1 MSRQD
6 RNREWPLPDPSGPSS
21 NSLTRRELT
30 RRAALLG
37 LSLPA
42 TSTLLAACGGSDTN
56 ETAADN
62 GTAAKASGTVTF
74 VSYGGSYNEN
84 LRKSILDPFERQSD
98 IKVKLGENTSLAPLK
113 LQVQSGNVQ
122 WDIAEL
128 TGSEYEVAVKQDLL
142 EPFDYGVID
151 IAGVPPYA
159 KKEFGIKYALFLFVM
174 AWDQRV
180 VSDAKGPKTWAEF
193 WDPQAF
199 PGKRSLYDKIDSAGI
214 LEAALMAEG
223 VPFDDIYPLDVERAL
238 KSLDALGTDNI
249 VWHATPEEAIQQLTS
264 GALPLATSWNGRVG
278 IARRDEGA
286 EIGFTPNQAVLLGD
300 YLVVPKG
307 APNAK
312 LAFEVI
318 NFIVTDAKAG
328 AEYAKLTNYAIA
340 NQAAIDLLPP
350 EMAERLPTSPALEG
364 KILVKDDAW
373 WAANLESTSETF
385 KQWQLS
391 G

>member
-1 MSRQD
+1 MSHKD
-6 RNREWPLPDPSGPSS
+6 RKDSMLGAPGQGSG
-21 NSLTRRELT
+21 SLTRRELT

-37 LSLPA
+37 LSIPA
-42 TSTLLAACGGSDTN
+42 TSTLLAACGGSDSEKTP
-56 ETAADN
+56 AGN
-62 GTAAKASGTVTF
+62 GSAAKAAGTVTF

-84 LRKSILDPFERQSD
+84 LRKSMLDSFERESD
-98 IKVKLGENTSLAPLK
+98 IKVELGENTSLAPLK

-128 TGSEYEVAVKQDLL
+128 TGSEYEVAVKENLL
-142 EPFDYGVID
+142 EPFDYGAID
-151 IAGVPPYA
+151 TSGVPAYA

-174 AWDQRV
+174 AWDQREIA
-180 VSDAKGPKTWAEF
+180 DAEGPKTWAQF
-193 WDPQAF
+193 WDTQAF

-214 LEAALMAEG
+214 LEAALIAEG
-223 VPFDDIYPLDVERAL
+223 VPFEEMYPLDVGRAL
-238 KSLDALGTDNI
+238 KSLDALGADNI

-278 IARRDEGA
+278 IARREEGA
-286 EIGFTPNQAVLLGD
+286 KIGFTPDQAVLLGD

-318 NFIVTDAKAG
+318 NYIVTDAKAG

-350 EMAERLPTSPALEG
+350 ALAERLPTNPALEG
-364 KILVKDDAW
+364 KILVKDDGW
-373 WAANLESTSETF
+373 WAQNLKSASETF

>member
-1 MSRQD
+1 MSNQD
-6 RNREWPLPDPSGPSS
+6 RAGDVPLPPAHMSGP
-21 NSLTRRELT
+21 LTRRELG

-42 TSTLLAACGGSDTN
+42 TSTLLAACGGGDAQEAGS
-56 ETAADN
+56 
-62 GTAAKASGTVTF
+62 GAAKSAGTVTF

-84 LRKSILDPFERQSD
+84 LRKSMLDPFEQQSD

-128 TGSEYEVAVKQDLL
+128 TGSEYEVAVKEDLL
-142 EPFDYGVID
+142 EPFDYGIID
-151 IAGVPPYA
+151 TAGVPAYA
-159 KKEFGIKYALFLFVM
+159 KQEFGIKYALFLFVM
-174 AWDQRV
+174 AWDEREI
-180 VSDAKGPKTWAEF
+180 SDADGPRSWADF
-193 WDPQAF
+193 WDTRKF

-214 LEAALMAEG
+214 LEAALLAEG
-223 VPFDDIYPLDVERAL
+223 VPFDQIYPLDVDRAL
-238 KSLDALGTDNI
+238 KSLDALGAGNI

-278 IARRDEGA
+278 IARRDEKA
-286 EIGFTPNQAVLLGD
+286 KIGFSPEQAVLLGD

-340 NQAAIDLLPP
+340 NQAAIDLLPK
-350 EMAERLPTSPALEG
+350 ALADRLPTSPALEG

-373 WAANLESTSETF
+373 WAANLKTATETF
-385 KQWQLS
+385 KQWQLR

>member
-1 MSRQD
+1 MSHQD
-6 RNREWPLPDPSGPSS
+6 HEDPLPMAPGPVSG
-21 NSLTRRELT
+21 SLTRRELT
-30 RRAALLG
+30 RRAALAG

-42 TSTLLAACGGSDTN
+42 TSALLAACGGSDDKK
-56 ETAADN
+56 TAAGN

-84 LRKSILDPFERQSD
+84 LRKSMLDSFERESD

-128 TGSEYEVAVKQDLL
+128 TGSEYEVAVKENLL

-151 IAGVPPYA
+151 TSGVPSYA

-174 AWDQRV
+174 AWDQREIP
-180 VSDAKGPKTWAEF
+180 DAKGPKTWADF
-193 WDPQAF
+193 WDTQAF

-214 LEAALMAEG
+214 LEAALIAEG
-223 VPFDDIYPLDVERAL
+223 VSLDDIYPLDVDRAL
-238 KSLDALGTDNI
+238 KSLDALGAGNV

-286 EIGFTPNQAVLLGD
+286 KIGFTPNQAVLLGD

-318 NFIVTDAKAG
+318 NYIVTDAKAG

-350 EMAERLPTSPALEG
+350 EMAERLPTNPALEG

-373 WAANLESTSETF
+373 WAENLKSATETF
-385 KQWQLS
+385 KQWQLA